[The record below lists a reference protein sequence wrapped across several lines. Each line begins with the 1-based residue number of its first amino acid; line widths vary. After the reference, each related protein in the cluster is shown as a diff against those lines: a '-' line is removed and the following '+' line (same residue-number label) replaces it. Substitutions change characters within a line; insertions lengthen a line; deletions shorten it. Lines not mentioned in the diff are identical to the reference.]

1 MVFCGEVVPRGNPD
15 IPLTSS
21 DFTAG
26 REGGGASVPQYGW
39 VVLEA

>member
-1 MVFCGEVVPRGNPD
+1 MVFCGKVVPSENPD
-15 IPLTSS
+15 TPLTSS

-26 REGGGASVPQYGW
+26 REEGGVSIPQYGW